1 MRVLFTGATG
11 VIGREAIPQLLAAG
25 HDVVGVSRSAAG
37 RAWLDG
43 IGATGVQ
50 VDLFDPASV
59 GPAVSEVDAVAHFA
73 TAIPPRAQMPKL
85 DAWHMNDRLR
95 TEATAILVDAAI
107 AHGTQRF
114 VQESITF
121 IYADGGEEWIDE
133 ESAVEPAWE
142 SLHSALDAE
151 GEVARFVEHGGTG
164 VTLRM
169 SSLYG
174 PGRVSSEQ
182 IAAVAERN
190 APIVGPGENFVSHL
204 HIEDAG
210 SSVAAA
216 MSAPTGTY
224 NVSDDEPVTSRQDLE
239 ALARALGVRPPRRIP
254 APVARVAAGR
264 ATGLLTTSQRVSN
277 QKFKTATG
285 WSPLYRSVLEG
296 WEPVVAAWRSAGASN
311 A

>member
-11 VIGREAIPQLLAAG
+11 VIGREAIPRLLEAG
-25 HDVVGVSRSAAG
+25 HEVAGIARSG
-37 RAWLDG
+37 DDRAWLDG
-43 IGATGVQ
+43 IGASGIE
-50 VDLFDPASV
+50 VDLFDPHSV
-59 GPAVSEVDAVAHFA
+59 GPAVSQVDAVAHFA

-85 DAWHMNDRLR
+85 EAWQMNDRLR
-95 TEATAILVDAAI
+95 TEATAILVDAALEHGI
-107 AHGTQRF
+107 ATF

-121 IYADGGEEWIDE
+121 IYADAGDEWIDE
-133 ESAVEPAWE
+133 ESSVQPTWE
-142 SLHSALDAE
+142 NLDSALDAE
-151 GEVARFVEHGGTG
+151 REVARFAAHGGVG

-174 PGRVSSEQ
+174 PGRVSAEQ
-182 IAAVAERN
+182 IGAVAERN
-190 APIVGPGENFVSHL
+190 APIVGSGDNFVSHL

-210 SSVAAA
+210 SSVVAALA
-216 MSAPTGTY
+216 APAGIY

-239 ALARALGVRPPRRIP
+239 ALARALGVKPPRRVP

-277 QKFKTATG
+277 RKFKTATD
-285 WSPLYRSVLEG
+285 WAPRYRSVLEG
-296 WEPVVAAWRSAGASN
+296 WQPVAAAWRSAGTSN